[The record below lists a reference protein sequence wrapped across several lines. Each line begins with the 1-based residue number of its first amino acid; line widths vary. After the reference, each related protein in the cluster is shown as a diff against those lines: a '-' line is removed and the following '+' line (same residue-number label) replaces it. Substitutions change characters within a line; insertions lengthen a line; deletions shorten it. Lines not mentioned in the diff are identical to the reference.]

1 MALTLCHLPTE
12 NLVVDGAPNWKRV
25 EFTPEEIELA
35 VKAGAELEIKG
46 ETVTEATGMGQY
58 PQLHRVFFFF
68 FFFGR

>member
-1 MALTLCHLPTE
+1 MELQI
-12 NLVVDGAPNWKRV
+12 GKRV

-46 ETVTEATGMGQY
+46 ETVTGATGMGQY
-58 PQLHRVFFFF
+58 PQLHSSIFF

>member
-35 VKAGAELEIKG
+35 VKAGAELQIRG
-46 ETVTEATGMGQY
+46 ETVTGATSRGQY
-58 PQLHRVFFFF
+58 PQLHGSFFF